1 MGVFDMN
8 ARTEELNNKIDLLQD
23 AVKDGSKGLLEAFDD
38 FKGLQNE
45 KWWAEQGE
53 KLDNA
58 KQSVMDGLQSAKDW
72 TTEKYNAASQA
83 ISDWFNEMKD
93 KMSVAWGEFKEYA
106 GQKMENFK
114 DAMQRF
120 GETMSE
126 MWGKAMES
134 LGKLFDEIKIGAHD
148 MFVDVKTGMQN
159 LCTDMSC
166 GAANLGIAVQKGVL
180 AMDDAFQSVKGS
192 VSQVVA
198 DQFNKSAGQLLVES
212 QLASQDLLNTQ
223 AKFSKMDF
231 TGLDDKTIVS
241 AQRHQDGVLD
251 KMVQEQER
259 LTAKMESRESFRD
272 TFQGVKEGATQK
284 MQANQNAKGDLNIKS
299 QLNTDQNLA
308 KKIDRSERA
317 QNQKS
322 SYADKVRDSRSTPST
337 GRGGL

>member
-58 KQSVMDGLQSAKDW
+58 KQSVMNGLQSFKDGA
-72 TTEKYNAASQA
+72 TEKYNTASQA

-114 DAMQRF
+114 EAMQQF
-120 GETMSE
+120 GEKMSE

-166 GAANLGIAVQKGVL
+166 GVANLGIAMQKGVL

-192 VSQVVA
+192 VSQTISDKFQENAGKLIVDA
-198 DQFNKSAGQLLVES
+198 HELTGKIDALDSMQLTDQLGDAQSRASAQVHKDQRVSELREE
-212 QLASQDLLNTQ
+212 Q
-223 AKFSKMDF
+223 AK
-231 TGLDDKTIVS
+231 LAETI
-241 AQRHQDGVLD
+241 
-251 KMVQEQER
+251 K
-259 LTAKMESRESFRD
+259 SRESFRD
-272 TFQGVKEGATQK
+272 TFQGMKKQSDFKKDVFNVNRKTSLNKEAHLNTRSKNAVKEE
-284 MQANQNAKGDLNIKS
+284 
-299 QLNTDQNLA
+299 
-308 KKIDRSERA
+308 RSERA

-322 SYADKVRDSRSTPST
+322 SYADRVRESRSSQGNEPT
-337 GRGGL
+337 R